1 MTPTLYLQGAALQ
14 PFAGKPAP
22 TKPACA
28 VGLVQ
33 AGLPANGVQRPQMNH
48 LAPIWH
54 TFCNHRGKQR
64 SGALH
69 KNNEKVSLMDN
80 ATSLPTGAAIAPAAE
95 KTTASRLKSIF
106 SGSIGN
112 MVEWYDWYV
121 YAAFSLYFAK
131 AFFPAGDTTAQLLN
145 TAAIFAVGFLM
156 RPIGGWLMGLYADR
170 KGRKAALMA
179 SVLLM
184 CGGSL
189 LIALTPGYETIGVA
203 APILLVFARLL
214 QGLSVGGEYG
224 TSATYLSEMASKER
238 RGFFSSF
245 QYVTLISGQ
254 LIALAVL
261 IILQQTLTTEQL
273 YAWGWRVPFVIGALC
288 AVVALYLRRGMEET
302 ASVTKKEKSKESL
315 MRTLMRHP
323 KELMTVVG
331 LTMGGT
337 LAFYTYT
344 TYMQKYLVNTVGM
357 SISDSTTI
365 SAATLFLFMC
375 LQPVIGGLSDKIGRR
390 PILIAFGVLGTLFT
404 VPILSTLH
412 TVQTWWGA
420 FFLIMAA
427 LIIVSGYTSINAV
440 VKAELFPTE
449 IRALGVGLPYALTV
463 SIFGGT
469 AEYVALWFKS
479 NGMETGFYWYVTG
492 CIACSLLV
500 YATMKDTKH
509 HSRITTD

>member
-1 MTPTLYLQGAALQ
+1 MDNSST
-14 PFAGKPAP
+14 
-22 TKPACA
+22 
-28 VGLVQ
+28 
-33 AGLPANGVQRPQMNH
+33 LPAGAVSA
-48 LAPIWH
+48 AP
-54 TFCNHRGKQR
+54 K
-64 SGALH
+64 
-69 KNNEKVSLMDN
+69 
-80 ATSLPTGAAIAPAAE
+80 E
-95 KTTASRLKSIF
+95 KTTSSRIKSIF
-106 SGSIGN
+106 SGSVGN

-131 AFFPAGDTTAQLLN
+131 AFFPKGDTTAQLLN

-184 CGGSL
+184 CFGSL
-189 LIALTPGYETIGVA
+189 VIALSPGYETIGVW

-224 TSATYLSEMASKER
+224 TSATYLSEMATKER

-254 LIALAVL
+254 LIALGVL
-261 IILQQTLTTEQL
+261 IVLQQTLTEEQL
-273 YAWGWRVPFVIGALC
+273 YSWGWRVPFVIGALC

-302 ASVTKKEKSKESL
+302 ESFKKTKVKPKESA
-315 MRTLMRHP
+315 MRTLLRHP

-375 LQPVIGGLSDKIGRR
+375 IQPLVGALSDKIGRR

-404 VPILSTLH
+404 VPILTTLH
-412 TVQTWWGA
+412 TITTWWGA

-469 AEYVALWFKS
+469 AEYIALWFKS
-479 NGMETGFYWYVTG
+479 AGMETGYYWYVTA
-492 CIACSLLV
+492 CIACSLAV
-500 YATMKDTKH
+500 YATMKDTRK
-509 HSRITTD
+509 HSRIETD

>member
-1 MTPTLYLQGAALQ
+1 MDSSSTLPAGAAS
-14 PFAGKPAP
+14 AAP
-22 TKPACA
+22 
-28 VGLVQ
+28 
-33 AGLPANGVQRPQMNH
+33 
-48 LAPIWH
+48 
-54 TFCNHRGKQR
+54 
-64 SGALH
+64 
-69 KNNEKVSLMDN
+69 KV
-80 ATSLPTGAAIAPAAE
+80 
-95 KTTASRLKSIF
+95 KTTSSRIKSIF
-106 SGSIGN
+106 SGSVGN

-131 AFFPAGDTTAQLLN
+131 AFFPKGDTTAQLLN

-184 CGGSL
+184 CFGSL
-189 LIALTPGYETIGVA
+189 VIALSPGYETIGVW
-203 APILLVFARLL
+203 APVLLVFARLL

-224 TSATYLSEMASKER
+224 TSATYLSEMATKER

-254 LIALAVL
+254 LIALGVL
-261 IILQQTLTTEQL
+261 IVLQQTLTEEQL
-273 YAWGWRVPFVIGALC
+273 YSWGWRVPFVIGALC

-302 ASVTKKEKSKESL
+302 ESFKKTRVKPKESA

-375 LQPVIGGLSDKIGRR
+375 IQPLVGALSDKIGRR

-404 VPILSTLH
+404 VPILTTLH
-412 TVQTWWGA
+412 TITTWWGA

-469 AEYVALWFKS
+469 AEYIALWFKS
-479 NGMETGFYWYVTG
+479 AGMETGYYWYVTA
-492 CIACSLLV
+492 CIACSLAV
-500 YATMKDTKH
+500 YATMKDTRK
-509 HSRITTD
+509 HSRIETD

>member
-1 MTPTLYLQGAALQ
+1 MEHSTPLPVGAQ
-14 PFAGKPAP
+14 
-22 TKPACA
+22 
-28 VGLVQ
+28 
-33 AGLPANGVQRPQMNH
+33 
-48 LAPIWH
+48 
-54 TFCNHRGKQR
+54 
-64 SGALH
+64 
-69 KNNEKVSLMDN
+69 
-80 ATSLPTGAAIAPAAE
+80 APAAT
-95 KTTASRLKSIF
+95 KTTSSRLKSIF
-106 SGSIGN
+106 SGSVGN

-121 YAAFSLYFAK
+121 YAAFSLYFAQV
-131 AFFPAGDTTAQLLN
+131 FFPKNDLTAQLLN

-184 CGGSL
+184 CFGSL
-189 LIALTPGYETIGVA
+189 MIALTPSYETIGVG
-203 APILLVFARLL
+203 APILLVIARLM

-224 TSATYLSEMASKER
+224 TSATYLSEMATKER

-261 IILQQTLTTEQL
+261 IVLQQTLTEEQL
-273 YAWGWRVPFVIGALC
+273 LAWGWRVPFVIGAMC
-288 AVVALYLRRGMEET
+288 AVVALWLRRGMEET
-302 ASVTKKEKSKESL
+302 ASFTQKKEAPKESL

-323 KELMTVVG
+323 KELLTVVG

-357 SISDSTTI
+357 SKADSTMI

-375 LQPVIGGLSDKIGRR
+375 LQPVIGALSDKIGRR
-390 PILIAFGVLGTLFT
+390 PILIAFGVLGTLCT
-404 VPILSTLH
+404 VPILTTLH
-412 TVQTWWGA
+412 TIETWWGA

-469 AEYVALWFKS
+469 AEFIALWFKS
-479 NGMETGFYWYVTG
+479 IGMESGYYWYVTA

-500 YATMKDTKH
+500 YVFMKDTRT
-509 HSRITTD
+509 HSRIDTD